1 MSEFYVEPNTK
12 HTQTYEPTELQSEEM
27 QYVNAIRDILDN
39 GTVRTDRTGTG
50 TISKFGLQMRFNLA
64 NNSFPLL
71 TTKRVFWK
79 GVAEELLWMVSGKT
93 NTLILKEKGITIW
106 DGNTSREFLD
116 ESGFYD
122 RCVGDLG
129 PGYGF
134 QWRHFG
140 AEYVDCHTD
149 YTGQGVDQIENCIRL
164 IKEMPHSRRI
174 VMSAWNPRDIDKMSL
189 PPCHMFCQF
198 YVDNGKL
205 SCQMYQRSADM
216 GLGVPFNIAS
226 YSLLTKM
233 MAQVCGLECGEFI
246 HCIGDA
252 HIYLNHVDALKEQ
265 IKRTPRPFPTL
276 TVNSSK
282 TDINSFEYGDFYLV
296 GYRPYPTIKMKMAV

>member
-1 MSEFYVEPNTK
+1 MSEFNATAK
-12 HTQTYEPTELQSEEM
+12 TTASLDTLSDEM
-27 QYVNAIRDILDN
+27 QYLNAIDDILKT

-50 TISKFGLQMRFNLA
+50 TISKFGMQMRFDL
-64 NNSFPLL
+64 SGDKFPLL

-79 GVAEELLWMVSGKT
+79 GVAEELLWMLSGKT
-93 NTLILKEKGITIW
+93 DTTLLKEKGITIW

-116 ESGFYD
+116 ESGFHD

-140 AEYVDCHTD
+140 ATYKDCHTD
-149 YTGQGVDQIENCIRL
+149 YTGQGIDQIAECIRK
-164 IKEMPHSRRI
+164 IKETPDCRRI
-174 VMSAWNPRDIDKMSL
+174 VMSAWNPADIDKMSL

-198 YVDNGKL
+198 YVSEGSL

-226 YSLLTKM
+226 YSLLTKL
-233 MAQVCGLECGEFI
+233 MAQVCGLKCGEFI

-252 HIYLNHVDALKEQ
+252 HIYANHVDALTEQ
-265 IKRTPRPFPTL
+265 ITRIPRVFPTL
-276 TVNSSK
+276 TLAPNK
-282 TDINSFEYGDFYLV
+282 TEIDTFEYSDLFIT
-296 GYRPYPTIKMKMAV
+296 GYRPYPSIKMKMAV